1 MIGPTAPSANR
12 LLALLCGCASAC
24 APHATSAPVRAPSHG
39 GPPAESAAYLAD
51 FARETALV
59 GGSPLEVLASGAG
72 IAGDSLSAFVSIP
85 KGRCALVAAR
95 GAPQVDDLD
104 LYLLSDDGD
113 EIAASEEVEHP
124 ATLLHCAEAA
134 DERVLVV
141 ARIASGQ
148 GPYSLGLVDAPADQ
162 EPILR
167 AKVLPGGERAAGPP
181 EDWPGLDAALA
192 LHRDLIGATWRDVRR
207 VVVPVDHRLP
217 TQLDFSVEPKRCVD
231 ALLVPGSS
239 VDDLDVE
246 ALGPSGRVFA
256 RAEEEGA
263 ERALLVCAG
272 AEPAHVTL
280 RLRPHAGR
288 GGVLVALSETR
299 QDSDRR
305 NLHPEF
311 PRHDLSPE
319 PGPLAKPGP
328 SAQRLD
334 LTTASMVSLP
344 LAWSGC
350 QRVELEPR
358 FPLLGFRLAAY
369 DGQGRLIGE
378 AEGTS
383 KTVLHLCGE
392 RATGGTAR
400 MDLRAT
406 LRAGPIDIRSLAE
419 PAPASAT
426 LERFPLA
433 ASRLLGL
440 AADLGFVTEA
450 HDIGQV
456 SAHELGPDRLVRIPL
471 SVPAARCLT
480 VLAAA
485 DRSGRGI
492 ELGLVDVSTSRF
504 ADFARGASAVFA
516 RVCADQG
523 QTEDIVVELRAPYGE
538 TSGLVAT
545 RQESLKPSAALL
557 R

>member
-1 MIGPTAPSANR
+1 MIGPTEPRTTR
-12 LLALLCGCASAC
+12 LLALLSVCASAC
-24 APHATSAPVRAPSHG
+24 AAQPSSAPASAPSHAE
-39 GPPAESAAYLAD
+39 PPAESVPYLAD
-51 FARETALV
+51 FARETALLSA
-59 GGSPLEVLASGAG
+59 SPLELLASGAG

-85 KGRCALVAAR
+85 KGRCAVVAAR

-104 LYLLSDDGD
+104 LYLFADDGD

-141 ARIASGQ
+141 ARIAGGQ
-148 GPYSLGLVDAPADQ
+148 GPYALGLVDAPADR
-162 EPILR
+162 EPSLR
-167 AKVLPGGERAAGPP
+167 AKVLAGADGSDGPP

-192 LHRDLIGATWRDVRR
+192 LHRDLLGATWRDVRR
-207 VVVPVDHRLP
+207 VVVPTDHRLP
-217 TQLDFSVEPKRCVD
+217 TQLDFSVDPKRCVD
-231 ALLVPGSS
+231 ALLLPSS
-239 VDDLDVE
+239 AVDDLDVE

-299 QDSDRR
+299 LESDRR

-311 PRHDLSPE
+311 PRHDLAPE
-319 PGPLAKPGP
+319 PGPLLKPGP
-328 SAQRLD
+328 SAKRLD
-334 LTTASMVSLP
+334 LGTASLISMP
-344 LAWSGC
+344 LSSSGC

-358 FPLLGFRLAAY
+358 FPLLGFRLAAF
-369 DGQGRLIGE
+369 DAEGRLIGE
-378 AEGTS
+378 AEGTG
-383 KTVLHLCGE
+383 KTVLHLCAQ
-392 RATGGTAR
+392 RASDGTAR

-419 PAPASAT
+419 AAPVSAT

-440 AADLGFVTEA
+440 AAELGFVTEIE
-450 HDIGQV
+450 DIGQV
-456 SAHELGPDRLVRIPL
+456 SAHELGPDQLVRIPL

-480 VLAAA
+480 VLSAA
-485 DRSGRGI
+485 DRSSGGI

-504 ADFARGASAVFA
+504 ADFARGSSAIFA

-523 QTEDIVVELRAPYGE
+523 QTVDIVVELRAPYGE
-538 TSGLVAT
+538 TPVLVAT